1 MTRRLVTVVLIVAI
15 AGILLFGAVHRTGS
29 VLAGGGGGGHGGGH
43 GGGGGR
49 GLTTVTTAAQASWIY

>member
-1 MTRRLVTVVLIVAI
+1 MTRRVVTIVLIVAI

-29 VLAGGGGGGHGGGH
+29 VLAGGGGGRGGGH

-49 GLTTVTTAAQASWIY
+49 GLTTVTTTSQASWIY

>member
-29 VLAGGGGGGHGGGH
+29 VLAGGGGGH

-49 GLTTVTTAAQASWIY
+49 GLTTVTTATQASWIY